1 MIPLP
6 NELERVERDLLNRKI
21 TGNEAS
27 EIVFIVRKKLGPPWQ
42 WKSWKVARQKVIGT
56 ECETCGA
63 GREAI
68 LYLQHTFKNP
78 RVRPYIQEAHEQ
90 QKLFEQDGRGA
101 DLRSKMYGIQ
111 GAVVPDLRD
120 CCPVCGSLSIQ
131 YRKGVATWICNS
143 KSNGDYCRHVFV
155 EPSRRA
161 ALTPSQKKSIR
172 RKKYAAYRE
181 VVLNNEC
188 DFKRDA
194 MLNWFKD
201 MRRYLSLKDTKTL
214 CKSCAYI
221 EDFIDV

>member
-6 NELERVERDLLNRKI
+6 TEFERVERDLLNRKI

-27 EIVFIVRKKLGPPWQ
+27 EIVFTVRKKPGPPWQ
-42 WKSWKVARQKVIGT
+42 WRSWKLARQKVIGT
-56 ECETCGA
+56 ECETGGA
-63 GREAI
+63 GQEAI

-78 RVRPYIQEAHEQ
+78 RVRPYIEAAHEQ
-90 QKLFEQDGRGA
+90 QNLLEQDGWRP
-101 DLRSKMYGIQ
+101 DLRTKMYDIQ
-111 GAVVPDLRD
+111 CAVVPELRD
-120 CCPVCGSLSIQ
+120 CCPVCSSLSIQ
-131 YRKGVATWICNS
+131 YRKGDATWICNS
-143 KSNGDYCRHVFV
+143 KSSGDYCRHVFV
-155 EPSRRA
+155 EPARKA

-181 VVLNNEC
+181 AVLNNDY

-221 EDFIDV
+221 EDMIHD